1 MLWGVWDLLD
11 SYLRQTAEIFN
22 EVSCD
27 IWFVHLVIHC
37 FVLLFIGIA
46 SKDIDNYLQRLRE
59 FSLSLY
65 IFSLSFLLFY
75 NNPFCPFV
83 NFMIFCASLL
93 LDVVMVFAKIT
104 YPTIAHSLKHIFH
117 LFLLV
122 GQNSPFLIHLKIIH
136 CFFSFYIKISSFAS
150 RGNFS

>member
-1 MLWGVWDLLD
+1 MICASGHSLLCP
-11 SYLRQTAEIFN
+11 SVYRY
-22 EVSCD
+22 
-27 IWFVHLVIHC
+27 C
-37 FVLLFIGIA
+37 FKRHRPL
-46 SKDIDNYLQRLRE
+46 LRE

-75 NNPFCPFV
+75 NNSFCPFV

-93 LDVVMVFAKIT
+93 LDIVMVFSKIT

-122 GQNSPFLIHLKIIH
+122 GQNSPFLIHLEIIH